1 MRTAAKQLTPDEMH
15 ALAAFYGT
23 RAGTQSVTEVGSP

>member
-1 MRTAAKQLTPDEMH
+1 MRAAAKQLTPDEMQ

-23 RAGTQSVTEVGSP
+23 RASAGTAEGLTSR

>member
-1 MRTAAKQLTPDEMH
+1 MRAAAKQVTPDEMH

-23 RAGTQSVTEVGSP
+23 GASTRPAEGLPSR